1 MNRIVNPLRN
11 HSDNGAFNPTG
22 DIDTTAQN
30 RGRNAVVTLDV
41 GGLLVASLRNL
52 SRRYRGKL
60 NVRLLAIDICN
71 RRGSGSSILDYER
84 ALCNALADLEMQGC
98 IKVTGGLFKGDTP
111 NLNARVT
118 LTRLMR

>member
-1 MNRIVNPLRN
+1 MNFRTNDLRN
-11 HSDNGAFNPTG
+11 HDDSGARG
-22 DIDTTAQN
+22 IHVDYTAQN
-30 RGRNAVVTLDV
+30 RGRNAVHTLDV

-52 SRRYRGKL
+52 NRRYRGKV
-60 NVRLLAIDICN
+60 NVRLLAIDVCN
-71 RRGSGSSILDYER
+71 RRGTGSSILDYER

-111 NLNARVT
+111 NLNARIA